1 MGLPVGDDESSGS
14 SRKPETVTT
23 AENDDLDDFEE
34 EPEPEP
40 EPAPE
45 HSSLA
50 DMLNNGND
58 EEYYG
63 YDEDY

>member
-1 MGLPVGDDESSGS
+1 MGLPVGDDENVSI
-14 SRKPETVTT
+14 KKTETVTT
-23 AENDDLDDFEE
+23 AENEDLDDFEE

-40 EPAPE
+40 EPEPE